1 MYLKDLGQLENI
13 YMYKKCRLY
22 VLMRNMTNFGLVD
35 TMNQSSTAG
44 TPVAHPSQPLGNAR
58 VTTCQGLR

>member
-1 MYLKDLGQLENI
+1 
-13 YMYKKCRLY
+13 
-22 VLMRNMTNFGLVD
+22 MRNMTNFGLVD

-58 VTTCQGLR
+58 VTTCQGLGEHLPRS